1 MKMLT
6 RDDLAALIDVD
17 RLRSLFG
24 DGKAAAAGLVRQKE
38 EESMKGI
45 KKIVKTT
52 LIVMAVVA
60 CVCGI
65 AYAIYK
71 YLVPDYDDE
80 FDDEFDD
87 AFDDDDLFD
96 DDDKDE
102 EKDDNEEADENVDEK
117 VNDEKKD

>member
-1 MKMLT
+1 MKKIT
-6 RDDLAALIDVD
+6 RDDLAALIDTD
-17 RLRSLFG
+17 KLRSIV
-24 DGKAAAAGLVRQKE
+24 DERIAAVTSLTRKE
-38 EESMKGI
+38 EDDMKGI

-65 AYAIYK
+65 AYALYK

-87 AFDDDDLFD
+87 AFDDDDDLFADED
-96 DDDKDE
+96 DDDEEEEDDEKDKDE
-102 EKDDNEEADENVDEK
+102 EKKED
-117 VNDEKKD
+117 

>member
-1 MKMLT
+1 MRKLT
-6 RDDLAALIDVD
+6 RDDLAALIDTD
-17 RLRSLFG
+17 KLRSIV
-24 DGKAAAAGLVRQKE
+24 DERIAAVTSLTSRKE
-38 EESMKGI
+38 EDDMQGI

-65 AYAIYK
+65 AYALYK

-87 AFDDDDLFD
+87 AFDDDDDLFADED
-96 DDDKDE
+96 DDDDEDEEDKDE
-102 EKDDNEEADENVDEK
+102 D
-117 VNDEKKD
+117 KKED

>member
-1 MKMLT
+1 MRSIVDERIAAVTSLT
-6 RDDLAALIDVD
+6 SR
-17 RLRSLFG
+17 
-24 DGKAAAAGLVRQKE
+24 KE
-38 EESMKGI
+38 EDDMQGI

-65 AYAIYK
+65 AYALYK

-87 AFDDDDLFD
+87 AFDDDDDLFADED
-96 DDDKDE
+96 DDDDEDEEDKDKDE
-102 EKDDNEEADENVDEK
+102 D
-117 VNDEKKD
+117 KKED

>member
-1 MKMLT
+1 MRKLT
-6 RDDLAALIDVD
+6 RDDLAALIDTD
-17 RLRSLFG
+17 KLRSIV
-24 DGKAAAAGLVRQKE
+24 DERIAAVTSLTSRKE
-38 EESMKGI
+38 EDDMQGI

-65 AYAIYK
+65 AYALYK

-87 AFDDDDLFD
+87 AFDDDDDLFADED
-96 DDDKDE
+96 DEDEEEEDKDS
-102 EKDDNEEADENVDEK
+102 KD
-117 VNDEKKD
+117 DEKKED

>member
-1 MKMLT
+1 MKLIT
-6 RDDLAALIDVD
+6 RDDLAGLINVEK
-17 RLRSLFG
+17 LRGMLG
-24 DGKAAAAGLVRQKE
+24 DGKAAAAGLVFGKE
-38 EESMKGI
+38 EDSMKGI

-52 LIVMAVVA
+52 LVVMAVVA

-102 EKDDNEEADENVDEK
+102 KADDVDADA
-117 VNDEKKD
+117 NDEKDEKED